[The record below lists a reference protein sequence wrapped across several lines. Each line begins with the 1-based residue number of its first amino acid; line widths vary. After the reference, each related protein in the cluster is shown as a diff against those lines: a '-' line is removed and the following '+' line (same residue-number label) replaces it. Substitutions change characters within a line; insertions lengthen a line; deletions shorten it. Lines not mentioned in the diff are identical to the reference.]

1 MSTSDTAS
9 TGRGGPRT
17 HGAATFLKG
26 VRVCCCCLRNLWAE
40 AQGPYPPTIAPSQ
53 ALLFL
58 GPLKR
63 KDVSGAFA
71 GTAEPPPP
79 PPPRPGSSSVDRL
92 LDLPGLLLPLLV
104 LET

>member
-1 MSTSDTAS
+1 MSTSDTPS

-26 VRVCCCCLRNLWAE
+26 VRVCCCCLRNNWAE

-79 PPPRPGSSSVDRL
+79 PRPGSSSVDRL
-92 LDLPGLLLPLLV
+92 LDLPGLLPLLV